1 MLKMKLFDILR
12 RFGIYRKKKRFIAD
26 LSVDKFSDKSL
37 EIRNGNGSSMYY
49 FDNLSANENKAISL
63 EKTQNSDK
71 LKTEITYNDFKSYV
85 RKNQNEG
92 IFDKTIKEIM
102 YDLDIKS
109 QSKIQRFKAK
119 AIDEKYLISTTKQS
133 IYRVNE

>member
-49 FDNLSANENKAISL
+49 FDNLSVNENKAISL

-71 LKTEITYNDFKSYV
+71 FKTEITYNDFKSYV

-102 YDLDIKS
+102 YDLNVKS

>member
-49 FDNLSANENKAISL
+49 FDNLSVNENKAISL

-71 LKTEITYNDFKSYV
+71 FKTEITYNDFKSYV
-85 RKNQNEG
+85 RKNQNKG

-102 YDLDIKS
+102 YDLDVKS